1 MTDYREQEVKVPGS
15 HHATSHSHSIYN
27 SDLLCVYFNAQSIM
41 NKLDDLHVMA
51 CSLQPDIIGISES
64 WTHSNILDSELM
76 ITGYDIF
83 RCDRPNSHRGGG
95 VLLYVRSELQPTQYF
110 FRSPF
115 PEQVWCKLRTKN
127 KGELLIGVCYR
138 TPTVSIYDNNID
150 ILLRDLLNEL
160 SGKRFMLMGDFN
172 YPDID
177 WNAKQCLPTAS
188 KETQYFLNCC
198 EDNFYVQHITV
209 ETRLKSTLDLVITD
223 SPEAVDSVQLLGQF
237 ADSDHSMLQ
246 WNVSYQH
253 ITHTNSQQGLTAN
266 YDYAKG
272 NFAAM
277 RQDLLAVDWTE
288 LLKPLP
294 VEECW
299 KTFKEIINRLE
310 ERYIPVKKPFK
321 KKM

>member
-1 MTDYREQEVKVPGS
+1 
-15 HHATSHSHSIYN
+15 
-27 SDLLCVYFNAQSIM
+27 
-41 NKLDDLHVMA
+41 
-51 CSLQPDIIGISES
+51 
-64 WTHSNILDSELM
+64 M

-138 TPTVSIYDNNID
+138 TPTVSIYDNNIG

-160 SGKRFMLMGDFN
+160 TGKRFMLMGDFN

-188 KETQYFLNCC
+188 KETQLFLNCC

-277 RQDLLAVDWTE
+277 RQELLAVDWTE

-294 VEECW
+294 MEECW

-310 ERYIPVKKPFK
+310 ERYIPVKKTV
-321 KKM
+321 